1 MLAIGIHLEHCTFVS
16 RSEFTGADNCAGPSL
31 GWSNPSKELGIQ
43 DSWVDYD
50 IGDCLPVRGRLLVDA
65 AFLDSQLWSAR
76 VRRGWV
82 CDHIDAFPL
91 GNLHVGSDAC
101 RCFSF
106 EIGKRA

>member
-1 MLAIGIHLEHCTFVS
+1 MLAIGIHLEPCTFVS

-65 AFLDSQLWSAR
+65 AFLDS
-76 VRRGWV
+76 
-82 CDHIDAFPL
+82 
-91 GNLHVGSDAC
+91 
-101 RCFSF
+101 
-106 EIGKRA
+106 